1 MQQQKQLSI
10 LKEIPSIPLNCSQLA
25 TTKVSHSSFLV
36 ISPWSCKT
44 TPWNNT
50 LNNTLL
56 KSVWTFSRTL
66 SRHPCETLDRLVG
79 KYPVALSNRTTYAP
93 LTLLSERNV
102 QSRFPVKRIECCNYG
117 NYNLPSISSGAH
129 WSELTWKG
137 VWIKRSYRNPFFGIR
152 RPRCCLQKK
161 AKKCFFFHCSLNL
174 FSRVDFPLLEPL
186 PAAIAHLRAFLHF
199 SLCGKSWQVVL
210 RKPFCL

>member
-1 MQQQKQLSI
+1 MKNAGTCHDREKLLESSA
-10 LKEIPSIPLNCSQLA
+10 LMHNTTPKAALNSEEFPHIPSNCSQLA

-137 VWIKRSYRNPFFGIR
+137 VWIKRSCIGTPFWH
-152 RPRCCLQKK
+152 PPPKVLSSNKSEK
-161 AKKCFFFHCSLNL
+161 DFFPS
-174 FSRVDFPLLEPL
+174 
-186 PAAIAHLRAFLHF
+186 IA
-199 SLCGKSWQVVL
+199 V
-210 RKPFCL
+210 